1 MGNEIMMAGSIREIK
16 RIPPRMER
24 KFGMNRIRRI
34 AVSLAMAIM
43 ALTVFNVSS
52 AMARHQWSNY
62 HWEFPT
68 GESDLT
74 INVNNCQV
82 DVRPLYEYDTG
93 DHFFQPNSD
102 WDGVINFNGA
112 DIIVTSIDG
121 CVTDA
126 STNTSDPITSF
137 ISNITQYDASPGSAG
152 TINAFNADY
161 GDTGWVGVAIVELAQ
176 SSGDNHIVYG
186 EVHLNDYYPANFS
199 IYNSTSVMRKVQCQ
213 EVGHVFGLDHIKKDT
228 SCMYSSA
235 VFLGNAFSPDNHDGD
250 MVNTITHSHDATPPG
265 GGGGGGGGGSFCDK
279 NPDHRR
285 CQAAGVFRGKAI
297 WAEGYES
304 RDDMFEAADVVVS
317 ARVLNGSMFDRVIGA
332 PGQGLPVSQA
342 VLQIQETFKGN
353 ANGVIR
359 VEHVRGLGLE
369 IEDDPGYVNGDDYM
383 LFLRQV
389 GARTFRVVNPQGRI
403 QQ

>member
-1 MGNEIMMAGSIREIK
+1 MSRIGRAG
-16 RIPPRMER
+16 M
-24 KFGMNRIRRI
+24 
-34 AVSLAMAIM
+34 SLAVAVLAMTA
-43 ALTVFNVSS
+43 FNVST

-62 HWEFPT
+62 HWELPT
-68 GESDLT
+68 GEFDLT
-74 INVNNCQV
+74 INVNNCQ
-82 DVRPLYEYDTG
+82 DGTGLYEYNNG
-93 DHFFQPNSD
+93 DHFFEPNFD
-102 WDGVINFNGA
+102 WDGVINSNGG
-112 DIIVTSIDG
+112 DIIVSGVDG
-121 CVTDA
+121 CVTGA
-126 STNTSDPITSF
+126 STNTNDPITSF
-137 ISNITQYDASPGSAG
+137 NSNITAYDASPGSAG

-186 EVHLNDYYPANFS
+186 EVHLNDYYPDNFG
-199 IYNSTSVMRKVQCQ
+199 IYNKPLVMRKVQCQ
-213 EVGHVFGLDHIKKDT
+213 EVGHIFGLDHIKKDT

-235 VFLGNAFSPDNHDGD
+235 VFLGNAHSPDNHDGE
-250 MVNTITHSHDATPPG
+250 MVNTITHGHDAVAPPPD
-265 GGGGGGGGGSFCDK
+265 GGGGGGSFCDK
-279 NPDHRR
+279 NPDHWK
-285 CQAAGVFRGKAI
+285 CQAAAGVFRGKAT

-317 ARVLNGSMFDRVIGA
+317 ARVLNGSMFDRVVGA
-332 PGQGLPVSQA
+332 PGRGLPVSQA
-342 VLQIQETFKGN
+342 VLQVQETFKGN

-383 LFLRQV
+383 LFLRQI